1 MSLPKFF
8 VGSTFVSFLNS
19 KILEVTVAAKK
30 SFPLRINPEVL
41 AAMQRW
47 SDDELRSVN
56 AQIEYVLRKAL
67 VDSGRVKITQKVVT
81 LVEDVES
88 DNRTI
93 PK

>member
-1 MSLPKFF
+1 M
-8 VGSTFVSFLNS
+8 
-19 KILEVTVAAKK
+19 AAKK

-67 VDSGRVKITQKVVT
+67 VDSGRVKLTQKVIT
-81 LVEDVES
+81 LVEEQGSSSKADDPS
-88 DNRTI
+88 
-93 PK
+93 KQ

>member
-1 MSLPKFF
+1 
-8 VGSTFVSFLNS
+8 
-19 KILEVTVAAKK
+19 LEVTVAAKK